1 MTEQELIEEG
11 FERVEVLTVD
21 SGDTSDYYYYKL
33 DLNPSFTLISNANDE
48 VYNKA
53 WKVRCFEVDIV
64 IKDIVDLQTLI
75 ALNRKWSKNK

>member
-11 FERVEVLTVD
+11 FERVEVPTVD

-33 DLNPSFTLISNANDE
+33 DLNSSFTLISNANDE

>member
-11 FERVEVLTVD
+11 FERVEVPTLE
-21 SGDTSDYYYYKL
+21 SGDDTAYYYYKL
-33 DLNPSFTLISNANDE
+33 DLNPHFTLISNANDE

-53 WKVRCFEVDIV
+53 WKVTCFEIDVI

-75 ALNRKWSKNK
+75 ALNKKWSKNK

>member
-11 FERVEVLTVD
+11 FERVEVPSLE
-21 SGDTSDYYYYKL
+21 SGDDTDYYYYKL
-33 DLNPSFTLISNANDE
+33 DLNPNFTLISNANDE

-53 WKVRCFEVDIV
+53 WKVTCFEIDII

-75 ALNRKWSKNK
+75 ALNKKWSKNK

>member
-11 FERVEVLTVD
+11 FERVEVPTVD
-21 SGDTSDYYYYKL
+21 SGDKSDYYYYKL